1 MAEPLRYA
9 LCPML
14 YVLRNRPLSPPSAE
28 VLEAAAPRPASWP
41 ARASPLLWVAAVFAV
56 ALALRLAWVLSVD
69 TQPAVSDPQLYHVL
83 AVNLAEGR
91 GYVMLRAE
99 GDHFL
104 TGDGGQPTAWAPPGY
119 PAALAAVY
127 KLFGAGAE
135 SAKVFNAVVG
145 ALAMAFTYGVGR
157 LAFGHRTGVLG
168 ALLFAFFPS
177 HVIWSSSVLSE
188 SLFSLLF
195 VAALWV
201 LLAARASGGQAHRPP
216 WVLWPSVLGGAAL
229 FGVLVALATLTRGQG
244 AVLLPV
250 GAAFW
255 LWRDG
260 RGAALRQGLVALVVM
275 AVLMTPWFVR
285 NLLVMDA
292 PIPVS
297 SNVGIVLRT
306 GHHPDSEGHGFIPLD
321 HIDGWDAMTQTE
333 QEVIPGRI
341 VARRAMTYAVTHPLR
356 EVELAGRKLYWLF
369 RDDDDALP
377 WATTYGQAG
386 IGSEALEDVL
396 PQVMNGYYYA
406 ILLASGVSM
415 ALWLWLGQR
424 GPVGG
429 LLVLVVAAWAMMHVI
444 TFGEPRYHVA
454 LLPVLCLWSAYLI
467 SAPGRS
473 RAHWQ
478 V

>member
-1 MAEPLRYA
+1 VKFLTRAYPA
-9 LCPML
+9 
-14 YVLRNRPLSPPSAE
+14 V
-28 VLEAAAPRPASWP
+28 ASWP
-41 ARASPLLWVAAVFAV
+41 ARASPLVWAAAAFAL

-104 TGDGGQPTAWAPPGY
+104 AGDDGQPTAWAPPGY
-119 PAALAAVY
+119 PMALAAVY
-127 KLFGAGAE
+127 KLFGAGAG

-145 ALAMAFTYGVGR
+145 ALAVAFTYGVGR
-157 LAFGHRTGVLG
+157 LAFGHRAGLLG

-177 HVIWSSSVLSE
+177 HIIWSSSVLSE

-195 VAALWV
+195 VAALWL
-201 LLAARASGGQAHRPP
+201 LLAVRPP
-216 WVLWPSVLGGAAL
+216 KTQVHGPPRVRWPAAFAGAAL

-244 AVLLPV
+244 AVLLPLGV
-250 GAAFW
+250 VFW

-260 RGAALRQGLVALVVM
+260 HGAALRQGLVALVVM
-275 AVLMTPWFVR
+275 AALMTPWFIR

-321 HIDGWDAMTQTE
+321 HIDGWDTMTQTE

-341 VARRAMTYAVTHPLR
+341 VARRAMTYAATHPLR
-356 EVELAGRKLYWLF
+356 EIELTGKKLYWLF

-377 WATTYGQAG
+377 WATTYGQAS
-386 IGSEALEDVL
+386 IGSKALADAL
-396 PQVMNGYYYA
+396 PNVMNGYYYA
-406 ILLASGVSM
+406 VLLASGVSM
-415 ALWLWLGQR
+415 VFWLWLGQR

-429 LLVLVVAAWAMMHVI
+429 LLVLVVAAWALMHVI

-454 LLPVLCLWSAYLI
+454 LLPVLCLWSAYLVLI
-467 SAPGRS
+467 PWRS
-473 RAHWQ
+473 RVRPSPA
-478 V
+478 

>member
-1 MAEPLRYA
+1 L
-9 LCPML
+9 LW
-14 YVLRNRPLSPPSAE
+14 
-28 VLEAAAPRPASWP
+28 AAAA
-41 ARASPLLWVAAVFAV
+41 FAL

-99 GDHFL
+99 GDHFVA
-104 TGDGGQPTAWAPPGY
+104 GEGGQPTAWAPPGY
-119 PAALAAVY
+119 PVALAAVY
-127 KLFGAGAE
+127 KVFGAGAD
-135 SAKVFNAVVG
+135 SAKIFNAVVG
-145 ALAMAFTYGVGR
+145 ALAVVFTYGVGR
-157 LAFGHRTGVLG
+157 LAFGHRVGVLG

-177 HVIWSSSVLSE
+177 HIVWSSSVLSE

-201 LLAARASGGQAHRPP
+201 LLVARPP
-216 WVLWPSVLGGAAL
+216 NQRADPPRLLANLAWCGHWLSGAAL

-244 AVLLPV
+244 AVLLPL
-250 GAAFW
+250 GAVFW

-260 RGAALRQGLVALVVM
+260 RSAALRQGLVALVVM
-275 AVLMTPWFVR
+275 AALMTPWFVR
-285 NLLVMDA
+285 NLLVMEA

-321 HIDGWDAMTQTE
+321 RIDGWETMTQTE

-341 VARRAMTYAVTHPLR
+341 VARRAVTYAVTHPLR

-377 WATTYGQAG
+377 WATTYGQAS
-386 IGSEALEDVL
+386 IGSEALEDAL
-396 PQVMNGYYYA
+396 PQVMNSYYYA
-406 ILLASGVSM
+406 ILLASGVSIV
-415 ALWLWLGQR
+415 LWLFRRKWIRLGR
-424 GPVGG
+424 RLRRRDPAGG
-429 LLVLVVAAWAMMHVI
+429 LLVLVTAAWALMHVI

-454 LLPVLCLWSAYLI
+454 LLPVLCLWSARVMTMPVKKENGAVNLSTDMERI
-467 SAPGRS
+467 SG
-473 RAHWQ
+473 
-478 V
+478 

>member
-1 MAEPLRYA
+1 MYFA
-9 LCPML
+9 
-14 YVLRNRPLSPPSAE
+14 NRPLSSPTAE
-28 VLEAAAPRPASWP
+28 ALEAAARRPASWP
-41 ARASPLLWVAAVFAV
+41 ARASPLLWAAAAFAL

-104 TGDGGQPTAWAPPGY
+104 AGEGGQPTAWAPPGY
-119 PAALAAVY
+119 PMALATVY
-127 KLFGAGAE
+127 KLFGASAD
-135 SAKVFNAVVG
+135 SAKVFNAVAG
-145 ALAMAFTYGVGR
+145 ALAVAFTYGVGR
-157 LAFGHRTGVLG
+157 LAFGHRAGALG
-168 ALLFAFFPS
+168 ALLFVFFPS
-177 HVIWSSSVLSE
+177 HIVWSSSVLSE
-188 SLFSLLF
+188 SLFSLLL
-195 VAALWV
+195 VASLWV
-201 LLAARASGGQAHRPP
+201 LLALRPAAGQPDASTAGGWGAALRPFGRAQ
-216 WVLWPSVLGGAAL
+216 GAAL

-244 AVLLPV
+244 AVLLPL
-250 GAAFW
+250 GAVFW

-260 RGAALRQGLVALVVM
+260 WRPALRQGLAALVVM
-275 AVLMTPWFVR
+275 AALMMPWFVR
-285 NLLVMDA
+285 NLLAMDA

-321 HIDGWDAMTQTE
+321 RIDGWETMTQTE

-341 VARRAMTYAVTHPLR
+341 VARRAVTYAVRHPLR

-369 RDDDDALP
+369 RDDDDGLP
-377 WATTYGQAG
+377 WATNQGETP
-386 IGSEALEDVL
+386 IRPSSLEDVL
-396 PQVMNGYYYA
+396 PHVMNGYYYA

-415 ALWLWLGQR
+415 ALWLALGQR
-424 GPVGG
+424 GAVGG
-429 LLVLVVAAWAMMHVI
+429 LLVLVVAAWALMHVI

-467 SAPGRS
+467 SAPLRS
-473 RAHWQ
+473 RVRQRA
-478 V
+478 

>member
-1 MAEPLRYA
+1 
-9 LCPML
+9 
-14 YVLRNRPLSPPSAE
+14 V
-28 VLEAAAPRPASWP
+28 SWP
-41 ARASPLLWVAAVFAV
+41 ARASPLLWAAAAFAV
-56 ALALRLAWVLSVD
+56 AIALRLAWVLSVD

-83 AVNLAEGR
+83 AINLAEGR
-91 GYVMLRAE
+91 GYIMLRAE

-104 TGDGGQPTAWAPPGY
+104 AGDDGQPTAWAPPGY
-119 PAALAAVY
+119 PVVLAAVY
-127 KLFGAGAE
+127 KLFGAGAS

-145 ALAMAFTYGVGR
+145 ALAVAFTYGVGR
-157 LAFGHRTGVLG
+157 LAFGHRAGALG

-177 HVIWSSSVLSE
+177 HIVWSSSVLSE

-195 VAALWV
+195 VASLWV
-201 LLAARASGGQAHRPP
+201 LLVARRPNQRADP
-216 WVLWPSVLGGAAL
+216 QRSLTSSAWKPSWLIGAAL

-250 GAAFW
+250 GAVFW

-275 AVLMTPWFVR
+275 AALMTPWFIR

-306 GHHPDSEGHGFIPLD
+306 GHHPDSQGHGFIPLD
-321 HIDGWDAMTQTE
+321 RIDGWETMTQTE

-356 EVELAGRKLYWLF
+356 EVELSGLKLYWLF

-377 WATTYGQAG
+377 WATTFGQAS
-386 IGSEALEDVL
+386 IGSEALANAL
-396 PQVMNGYYYA
+396 PHVMNGYYYA
-406 ILLASGVSM
+406 ILLASGISM
-415 ALWLWLGQR
+415 VLWLWFWGRDPASLPDRQA
-424 GPVGG
+424 GG
-429 LLVLVVAAWAMMHVI
+429 LLVLVVAAWALMHVI

-467 SAPGRS
+467 SMPWRS
-473 RAHWQ
+473 RVRRQA
-478 V
+478 

>member
-1 MAEPLRYA
+1 
-9 LCPML
+9 
-14 YVLRNRPLSPPSAE
+14 
-28 VLEAAAPRPASWP
+28 
-41 ARASPLLWVAAVFAV
+41 LLWAAAVFAL

-104 TGDGGQPTAWAPPGY
+104 AGDDGQPTAWAPPGY
-119 PAALAAVY
+119 PMALAAVY
-127 KLFGAGAE
+127 KLFGAAAG

-145 ALAMAFTYGVGR
+145 ALAVAFTYGVGR
-157 LAFGHRTGVLG
+157 LVFGHRAGALG

-188 SLFSLLF
+188 SLFNFLF

-201 LLAARASGGQAHRPP
+201 LLALRLPAGQAGGPASG
-216 WVLWPSVLGGAAL
+216 LWGAAP

-244 AVLLPV
+244 AVLLPL
-250 GAAFW
+250 GAVFW

-275 AVLMTPWFVR
+275 ASLMTPWFVR

-306 GHHPDSEGHGFIPLD
+306 GHHPDSQGHGFIPLD
-321 HIDGWDAMTQTE
+321 RIDGWETMTQTE

-341 VARRAMTYAVTHPLR
+341 VARRAVNYAVAHPLR

-377 WATTYGQAG
+377 WATTYGQAS
-386 IGSEALEDVL
+386 IGSEVVEDAL
-396 PQVMNGYYYA
+396 PHVMNGYYYA
-406 ILLASGVSM
+406 ILLASGASIV
-415 ALWLWLGQR
+415 LWLALGQR
-424 GPVGG
+424 GAVGG
-429 LLVLVVAAWAMMHVI
+429 LLVLVVAAWALMHVI

-454 LLPVLCLWSAYLI
+454 LLPVLCLWSARVMTMPLKKENGAI
-467 SAPGRS
+467 NLSTDMERIRCSSPRCGDPER
-473 RAHWQ
+473 
-478 V
+478 